1 MRILLVED
9 NHDLNDWLAKTLQR
23 ENYTVDC
30 VYNGA
35 DADHLLYTQTYDLVI
50 LDLSLPKME
59 GREVLKRLRSRN
71 DGVAVLIL
79 TANSSVEGRINGL
92 DAGAD
97 DYLSKPFEVSE
108 LEARIRA
115 LMRRVSHKK
124 NPTIECGGLI
134 YDSNTRGFHLNGVEL
149 SLTPRERG
157 LLEVLITKMDKV
169 VSKQSLADSLFAINE
184 DVSRDAIEVYVHR
197 LRKKLETGNA
207 SIITLRGLGYML
219 KQQHSGT

>member
-59 GREVLKRLRSRN
+59 GREVLRRLRSRN

-79 TANSSVEGRINGL
+79 TQTVR
-92 DAGAD
+92 
-97 DYLSKPFEVSE
+97 
-108 LEARIRA
+108 
-115 LMRRVSHKK
+115 
-124 NPTIECGGLI
+124 
-134 YDSNTRGFHLNGVEL
+134 
-149 SLTPRERG
+149 
-157 LLEVLITKMDKV
+157 
-169 VSKQSLADSLFAINE
+169 
-184 DVSRDAIEVYVHR
+184 
-197 LRKKLETGNA
+197 
-207 SIITLRGLGYML
+207 
-219 KQQHSGT
+219 